1 VTLAG
6 QDPRFPDLDGKV
18 AVVTG
23 GSKGI
28 GRATALLLARNGCRV
43 AVVARSAEAVEDVV
57 REIRDGGGEA
67 IAAVADAVS
76 ASNLASLHA
85 RVREEFGEVD
95 VLLPYAGGF
104 ESFSRVWEASLEEW
118 ETVVRAN
125 LTSTFLALREFL
137 PAMVERRSGS
147 IVVMAS
153 ISARF
158 LDKLTTA
165 SYAAAKAGVLMLMR
179 HAAIEVGEYGVRI
192 NAIAPATIT
201 SERIE
206 RIMDDDALART
217 ASLSPLGR
225 IGTPEDCA
233 AAGAFLASEASGW
246 ITGVTLDVAGGR
258 VML

>member
-6 QDPRFPDLDGKV
+6 RDPRFPDLDGKV

-43 AVVARSAEAVEDVV
+43 AVVARSAEGVEDVV
-57 REIRDGGGEA
+57 REIRDAGGEA

-76 ASNLASLHA
+76 ASDLASLHA

-95 VLLPYAGGF
+95 LLLPYAGGF

-118 ETVVRAN
+118 ETVMRAN

-233 AAGAFLASEASGW
+233 AASAFLASEASGW